1 MEFRSWGGLQLGVS
15 AVFLFRELRLITVW
29 VSSKPCVC
37 EPLAWWSL
45 ALQGKRLGRERAWYS
60 NPEIPGMVSN
70 IDGGF
75 ILDNPRFVNRLKAFS
90 LNDTELRI
98 GDLMKPTVP

>member
-1 MEFRSWGGLQLGVS
+1 
-15 AVFLFRELRLITVW
+15 
-29 VSSKPCVC
+29 
-37 EPLAWWSL
+37 
-45 ALQGKRLGRERAWYS
+45 
-60 NPEIPGMVSN
+60 MVSN

>member
-1 MEFRSWGGLQLGVS
+1 
-15 AVFLFRELRLITVW
+15 
-29 VSSKPCVC
+29 
-37 EPLAWWSL
+37 
-45 ALQGKRLGRERAWYS
+45 
-60 NPEIPGMVSN
+60 MVSN
-70 IDGGF
+70 IDGSF